1 MRYLLKYFK
10 GYIKEVIIAP
20 LFKLT
25 EAGFELLVPLIVAAM
40 IDVGITNNDTP
51 YIIKCAFILV
61 LLGAVG
67 LTVAIT
73 AQYFAAKAA
82 VGFSCRIRH
91 ELMEH
96 IGTLSFSDLDNI
108 GTSTLIA
115 RITGDVNQIQQ
126 GVNMFLRLLLRS
138 PFIVFGAMIMAFIVD
153 SKAALVFVAVI
164 PILFLI
170 VFAIILITMPKY
182 KKVRLANDSVMT
194 SARENLSGARIIR
207 AFNMEEHETKV
218 FCERTSLWTRL
229 NKVTGTISAL
239 LNPLTLV
246 IINLGIAAVIYS
258 GAIRVDTGVLS
269 QGEVVALYSY
279 MAQILVEV
287 IKLANTVILVTKSF
301 AAGSRVAE
309 VLNTE
314 NVQKVIESNKSSN
327 SYIEFSNVSLAYH
340 GSDEALS
347 NISFTASRGETVG
360 IIGSTGS
367 GKTSLVALLARF
379 YDATKGDIYID
390 GKDIKSYEISALR
403 RKIGFVMQKAELF
416 SGTIRENLLFGNE
429 NAEKEQIKTAIEYSQ
444 SVDIIASKSNGLDEK
459 IEQGGKN
466 LSGGQRQRLSIAR
479 ALIREPEI
487 LVLDDSTSAL
497 DAVTDANLRKA
508 IKDLPSAPTVF
519 IVSQRTSSIMN
530 CDKIIVLDDG
540 ETVGIGTHK
549 ELLLSCKVYRE
560 IYESQFSEE
569 ENV

>member
-207 AFNMEEHETKV
+207 AFNMEEHETEV

-479 ALIREPEI
+479 ALLREPEI

>member
-40 IDVGITNNDTP
+40 IDVGITDNDTP

-229 NKVTGTISAL
+229 NKVTGTLSAL

-314 NVQKVIESNKSSN
+314 NVQKVIASNKSSN

-479 ALIREPEI
+479 ALLREPEI
-487 LVLDDSTSAL
+487 LVLDDSISAL

>member
-25 EAGFELLVPLIVAAM
+25 EAGFELLVPLIIAAM

-207 AFNMEEHETKV
+207 AFNMEEHETEV

-487 LVLDDSTSAL
+487 LVLDDSISAL

-508 IKDLPSAPTVF
+508 IKDLPNAPTVF

>member
-40 IDVGITNNDTP
+40 IDVGITDNDTP

>member
-229 NKVTGTISAL
+229 NKVTGTLSAL

-403 RKIGFVMQKAELF
+403 RKIGFVMQKSELF

-479 ALIREPEI
+479 ALLREPEI

>member
-207 AFNMEEHETKV
+207 AFNMEEHETEV

-479 ALIREPEI
+479 ALLREPEI
-487 LVLDDSTSAL
+487 LVLDNSTSAL

>member
-25 EAGFELLVPLIVAAM
+25 EAGFELLVPLIIAAM

-229 NKVTGTISAL
+229 NKVTGTLSAL

-508 IKDLPSAPTVF
+508 IKDLPNAPTVF

>member
-207 AFNMEEHETKV
+207 AFNMEEHETEV

>member
-403 RKIGFVMQKAELF
+403 RKIGFVMQKSELF

-479 ALIREPEI
+479 ALLREPEI

>member
-25 EAGFELLVPLIVAAM
+25 EAGFELLVPLIIAAM

-229 NKVTGTISAL
+229 NKVTGTLSAL

-314 NVQKVIESNKSSN
+314 NVQKVIASNKSSN

>member
-207 AFNMEEHETKV
+207 AFNMEEHETEV

-403 RKIGFVMQKAELF
+403 RKIGFVMQKSELF

>member
-25 EAGFELLVPLIVAAM
+25 EAGFELLVPLIVATM

-479 ALIREPEI
+479 ALLREPEI

>member
-25 EAGFELLVPLIVAAM
+25 EAGFELLVPLIIAAM

-207 AFNMEEHETKV
+207 AFNMEEHETEV

>member
-229 NKVTGTISAL
+229 NKVTGTLSAL

-314 NVQKVIESNKSSN
+314 NVQKVIASNKSSN

-403 RKIGFVMQKAELF
+403 RKIGFVMQKSELF

-479 ALIREPEI
+479 ALLREPEI

>member
-40 IDVGITNNDTP
+40 IDIGITNNDTP

-82 VGFSCRIRH
+82 VGFSSRVRH
-91 ELMEH
+91 ELMQH

-153 SKAALVFVAVI
+153 SKVALVFVAVI
-164 PILFLI
+164 PVLFLI

-182 KKVRLANDSVMT
+182 KKVRMANDSVMT
-194 SARENLSGARIIR
+194 GTRENLSGARVIR
-207 AFNMEEHETKV
+207 AFNMEQHETEA
-218 FCERTSLWTRL
+218 FCQRTEFWTRL

-258 GAIRVDTGVLS
+258 GAVRVDTGVLS

-279 MAQILVEV
+279 MSQILVEV

-301 AAGSRVAE
+301 AAGTRIAE

-314 NVQKVIESNKSSN
+314 NDQQVTESGKSSD
-327 SYIEFSNVSLAYH
+327 SYIEFSDVSLAYH
-340 GSDEALS
+340 GADEVLS
-347 NISFTASRGETVG
+347 NISFTANKGEMIG

-379 YDATKGDIYID
+379 YDATKGSIYID
-390 GKDIKSYEISALR
+390 GKDINSYEISVLR
-403 RKIGFVMQKAELF
+403 SKIGFVMQKAELF
-416 SGTIRENLLFGNE
+416 TGTIRENLLFGNG
-429 NAEKEQIKTAIEYSQ
+429 NATEEQINAAIECSQ
-444 SVDIIASKSNGLDEK
+444 SADIIASKINGLDEK

-508 IKDLPSAPTVF
+508 IKNLPGAPTVF

-540 ETVGIGTHK
+540 ATVGIGTHK
-549 ELLLSCKVYRE
+549 DLLSSCNVYRE
-560 IYESQFSEE
+560 IYESQFGGE

>member
-229 NKVTGTISAL
+229 NKVTGTLSAL

-246 IINLGIAAVIYS
+246 IINLGITAVIYS

-314 NVQKVIESNKSSN
+314 NVQKVIASNKSSN

-403 RKIGFVMQKAELF
+403 RKIGFVMQKSELF

-479 ALIREPEI
+479 ALLREPEI

>member
-314 NVQKVIESNKSSN
+314 NVQKVIASNKSSN

>member
-40 IDVGITNNDTP
+40 IDVGITDNDTP

-229 NKVTGTISAL
+229 NKVTGTLSAL

-314 NVQKVIESNKSSN
+314 NVQKVIASNKSSN

-479 ALIREPEI
+479 ALLREPEI

>member
-218 FCERTSLWTRL
+218 FCERTSMWTRL
-229 NKVTGTISAL
+229 NKVTGTLSAL

-314 NVQKVIESNKSSN
+314 NVQKVIASNKSSN

-479 ALIREPEI
+479 ALLREPEI

-540 ETVGIGTHK
+540 ETVGLGTHK

-569 ENV
+569 EKV

>member
-40 IDVGITNNDTP
+40 IDIGITNNDTP
-51 YIIKCAFILV
+51 YIIKCALILV

-82 VGFSCRIRH
+82 VGFSSRVRH
-91 ELMEH
+91 ELMQH

-153 SKAALVFVAVI
+153 SKVALVFVAVI
-164 PILFLI
+164 PVLFLI

-182 KKVRLANDSVMT
+182 KKVRMANDSVMT
-194 SARENLSGARIIR
+194 GTRENLSGARVIR
-207 AFNMEEHETKV
+207 AFNMEQHETEV
-218 FCERTSLWTRL
+218 FCQRTEFWTRL

-258 GAIRVDTGVLS
+258 GAVRVDTGVLS

-279 MAQILVEV
+279 MSQILVEV

-301 AAGSRVAE
+301 AAGTRIAE

-314 NVQKVIESNKSSN
+314 NDQQVTESGKSSD
-327 SYIEFSNVSLAYH
+327 SYIEFSDVSLAYH
-340 GSDEALS
+340 GADEVLS
-347 NISFTASRGETVG
+347 NISFTANKGEMIG

-379 YDATKGDIYID
+379 YDATKGSIYID
-390 GKDIKSYEISALR
+390 GKDINSYEISVLR
-403 RKIGFVMQKAELF
+403 SKIGFVMQKAELF
-416 SGTIRENLLFGNE
+416 TGTIRENLLFGNG
-429 NAEKEQIKTAIEYSQ
+429 NATEEQINAAIECSQ
-444 SVDIIASKSNGLDEK
+444 SADIIASKINGLDEK

-508 IKDLPSAPTVF
+508 IKNLPGAPTVF

-540 ETVGIGTHK
+540 ATVGIGTHK
-549 ELLLSCKVYRE
+549 DLLSSCNVYRE
-560 IYESQFSEE
+560 IYESQFGGE

>member
-25 EAGFELLVPLIVAAM
+25 EAGFELLVPLIIAAM

-314 NVQKVIESNKSSN
+314 NVQKVIASNKSSN

-403 RKIGFVMQKAELF
+403 RKIGFVMQKSELF

-479 ALIREPEI
+479 ALLREPEI

>member
-25 EAGFELLVPLIVAAM
+25 EAGFELLVPLIIAAM

-96 IGTLSFSDLDNI
+96 IGTLSFSDIDNI

-218 FCERTSLWTRL
+218 FCERTSLWARL

-403 RKIGFVMQKAELF
+403 RKIGFVMQKSELF

-479 ALIREPEI
+479 ALLREPEI

>member
-40 IDVGITNNDTP
+40 IDIGITNNDTP
-51 YIIKCAFILV
+51 YIIKCALILV

-82 VGFSCRIRH
+82 VGFSSRVRH
-91 ELMEH
+91 ELMHH

-153 SKAALVFVAVI
+153 SKVALVFVAVI
-164 PILFLI
+164 PVLFLI

-182 KKVRLANDSVMT
+182 KKVRMANDSVMT
-194 SARENLSGARIIR
+194 GTRENLSGARVIR
-207 AFNMEEHETKV
+207 AFNMEQHETEA
-218 FCERTSLWTRL
+218 FCQRTEFWTRL

-246 IINLGIAAVIYS
+246 IINLGIAGVIYS
-258 GAIRVDTGVLS
+258 GAVRVDTGVLS

-279 MAQILVEV
+279 MSQILVEV

-301 AAGSRVAE
+301 AAGTRIAE

-314 NVQKVIESNKSSN
+314 NDQQVTESGKSSD
-327 SYIEFSNVSLAYH
+327 SYIEFSDVSLAYH
-340 GSDEALS
+340 GADEVLS
-347 NISFTASRGETVG
+347 NISFTANKGEMIG

-379 YDATKGDIYID
+379 YDATKGSIYID
-390 GKDIKSYEISALR
+390 GKDINSYEISVLR
-403 RKIGFVMQKAELF
+403 SKIGFVMQKAELF
-416 SGTIRENLLFGNE
+416 TGTIRENLLFGNG
-429 NAEKEQIKTAIEYSQ
+429 NATEEQINAAIECSQ
-444 SVDIIASKSNGLDEK
+444 SADIIASKINGLDEK

-508 IKDLPSAPTVF
+508 IKNLPGAPTVF

-540 ETVGIGTHK
+540 ATVGIGTHK
-549 ELLLSCKVYRE
+549 DLLSSCNVYCE
-560 IYESQFSEE
+560 IYESQFGGE

>member
-96 IGTLSFSDLDNI
+96 IGTLSFSDIDNI

>member
-40 IDVGITNNDTP
+40 IDVGITDNDTP

-403 RKIGFVMQKAELF
+403 RKIGFVMQKSELF

-479 ALIREPEI
+479 ALLREPEI

>member
-40 IDVGITNNDTP
+40 IDIGITNNDTP
-51 YIIKCAFILV
+51 YIIKCALILV

-82 VGFSCRIRH
+82 VGFSSRVRH
-91 ELMEH
+91 ELMQH

-153 SKAALVFVAVI
+153 SKVALVFVAVI
-164 PILFLI
+164 PFLFLI

-182 KKVRLANDSVMT
+182 KKVRMANDSVMT
-194 SARENLSGARIIR
+194 GTRENLSGARIIR
-207 AFNMEEHETKV
+207 AFNMEQHETEA
-218 FCERTSLWTRL
+218 FCQRTEFWTRL

-258 GAIRVDTGVLS
+258 GAVRVDTGVLS

-279 MAQILVEV
+279 MSQILVEV

-301 AAGSRVAE
+301 AAGTRIAE

-314 NVQKVIESNKSSN
+314 NDQQVTESGKSSD
-327 SYIEFSNVSLAYH
+327 SYIEFSDVSLAYH
-340 GSDEALS
+340 GADEVLS
-347 NISFTASRGETVG
+347 NISFTANKGEMIG

-379 YDATKGDIYID
+379 YDATKGSIYID
-390 GKDIKSYEISALR
+390 GKDINSYEISVLR
-403 RKIGFVMQKAELF
+403 SKIGFVMQKAELF
-416 SGTIRENLLFGNE
+416 TGTIRENLLFGNG
-429 NAEKEQIKTAIEYSQ
+429 NATEEQINAAIECSQ
-444 SVDIIASKSNGLDEK
+444 SADIIASKINGLDEK

-508 IKDLPSAPTVF
+508 IKNLPGAPTVF
-519 IVSQRTSSIMN
+519 IVSQRTS
-530 CDKIIVLDDG
+530 
-540 ETVGIGTHK
+540 
-549 ELLLSCKVYRE
+549 
-560 IYESQFSEE
+560 
-569 ENV
+569 

>member
-40 IDVGITNNDTP
+40 IDVGITDNDTP

-96 IGTLSFSDLDNI
+96 IGTLSFSDIDNI

-508 IKDLPSAPTVF
+508 IKDLPNAPTVF

>member
-479 ALIREPEI
+479 ALLREPEI

>member
-218 FCERTSLWTRL
+218 FCERTSMWTRL
-229 NKVTGTISAL
+229 NKVTGTLSAL

-314 NVQKVIESNKSSN
+314 NVQKVIASNKSSN

-403 RKIGFVMQKAELF
+403 RKIGFVMQKSELF

-479 ALIREPEI
+479 ALLREPEI

>member
-40 IDVGITNNDTP
+40 IDVGITDNDTP

-229 NKVTGTISAL
+229 NKVTGTLSAL

-314 NVQKVIESNKSSN
+314 NVQKVIASNKSSN

-403 RKIGFVMQKAELF
+403 RKIGFVMQKSELF

-479 ALIREPEI
+479 ALLREPEI

>member
-40 IDVGITNNDTP
+40 IDVGITDNDTP

-108 GTSTLIA
+108 GTSTLIV

-207 AFNMEEHETKV
+207 AFNMEEHETEV

>member
-40 IDVGITNNDTP
+40 IDVGITDNDTP

-314 NVQKVIESNKSSN
+314 NVQKVIASNKSSN

-479 ALIREPEI
+479 ALLREPEI

>member
-1 MRYLLKYFK
+1 M
-10 GYIKEVIIAP
+10 
-20 LFKLT
+20 
-25 EAGFELLVPLIVAAM
+25 
-40 IDVGITNNDTP
+40 
-51 YIIKCAFILV
+51 
-61 LLGAVG
+61 
-67 LTVAIT
+67 
-73 AQYFAAKAA
+73 
-82 VGFSCRIRH
+82 
-91 ELMEH
+91 
-96 IGTLSFSDLDNI
+96 
-108 GTSTLIA
+108 
-115 RITGDVNQIQQ
+115 
-126 GVNMFLRLLLRS
+126 
-138 PFIVFGAMIMAFIVD
+138 
-153 SKAALVFVAVI
+153 
-164 PILFLI
+164 
-170 VFAIILITMPKY
+170 
-182 KKVRLANDSVMT
+182 
-194 SARENLSGARIIR
+194 
-207 AFNMEEHETKV
+207 
-218 FCERTSLWTRL
+218 
-229 NKVTGTISAL
+229 NKVTGTLSAL

-314 NVQKVIESNKSSN
+314 NVQKVIASNKSSN

-403 RKIGFVMQKAELF
+403 RKIGFVMQKSELF

-479 ALIREPEI
+479 ALLREPEI

>member
-25 EAGFELLVPLIVAAM
+25 EAGFELLVPLIVATM

-61 LLGAVG
+61 SLGAVG

-96 IGTLSFSDLDNI
+96 IGTLSFSDIDNI

-218 FCERTSLWTRL
+218 FCERTS
-229 NKVTGTISAL
+229 
-239 LNPLTLV
+239 
-246 IINLGIAAVIYS
+246 
-258 GAIRVDTGVLS
+258 
-269 QGEVVALYSY
+269 
-279 MAQILVEV
+279 M
-287 IKLANTVILVTKSF
+287 
-301 AAGSRVAE
+301 
-309 VLNTE
+309 
-314 NVQKVIESNKSSN
+314 
-327 SYIEFSNVSLAYH
+327 
-340 GSDEALS
+340 
-347 NISFTASRGETVG
+347 
-360 IIGSTGS
+360 
-367 GKTSLVALLARF
+367 
-379 YDATKGDIYID
+379 
-390 GKDIKSYEISALR
+390 
-403 RKIGFVMQKAELF
+403 
-416 SGTIRENLLFGNE
+416 
-429 NAEKEQIKTAIEYSQ
+429 
-444 SVDIIASKSNGLDEK
+444 
-459 IEQGGKN
+459 
-466 LSGGQRQRLSIAR
+466 
-479 ALIREPEI
+479 
-487 LVLDDSTSAL
+487 
-497 DAVTDANLRKA
+497 
-508 IKDLPSAPTVF
+508 
-519 IVSQRTSSIMN
+519 
-530 CDKIIVLDDG
+530 
-540 ETVGIGTHK
+540 
-549 ELLLSCKVYRE
+549 
-560 IYESQFSEE
+560 
-569 ENV
+569 

>member
-40 IDVGITNNDTP
+40 IDIGITNNDTP
-51 YIIKCAFILV
+51 YIIKCALILV

-82 VGFSCRIRH
+82 VGFSSRVRH
-91 ELMEH
+91 ELMQH

-153 SKAALVFVAVI
+153 SKVALVFVAVI
-164 PILFLI
+164 PVLFLI

-182 KKVRLANDSVMT
+182 KKVRMANDSVMT
-194 SARENLSGARIIR
+194 GTRENLSGARVIR
-207 AFNMEEHETKV
+207 AFNMEQHETEA
-218 FCERTSLWTRL
+218 FCQRTEFWTRL

-258 GAIRVDTGVLS
+258 GAVRVDTGVLS

-279 MAQILVEV
+279 MSQILVEV

-301 AAGSRVAE
+301 AAGTRIAE

-314 NVQKVIESNKSSN
+314 NDQQVTESGKSSD
-327 SYIEFSNVSLAYH
+327 SYIEFSDVSLAYH
-340 GSDEALS
+340 GADEVLS
-347 NISFTASRGETVG
+347 NISFTANKGEMIG

-379 YDATKGDIYID
+379 YDATKGSIYID
-390 GKDIKSYEISALR
+390 GKDINSYEISVLR
-403 RKIGFVMQKAELF
+403 SKIGFVMQKAELF
-416 SGTIRENLLFGNE
+416 TGTIRENLLFGNG
-429 NAEKEQIKTAIEYSQ
+429 NATEEQINAAIECSQ
-444 SVDIIASKSNGLDEK
+444 SADIIASKINGLDEK

-508 IKDLPSAPTVF
+508 IKNLPGAPTVF

-540 ETVGIGTHK
+540 ATVGIGTHK
-549 ELLLSCKVYRE
+549 DLLSSCNVYRE
-560 IYESQFSEE
+560 IYESQFGGE

>member
-218 FCERTSLWTRL
+218 FCERTSLWARL

-479 ALIREPEI
+479 ALLREPEI